1 MRCEQ
6 CRRNNQETLY
16 PYGGMQLCFHCNET
30 HNPQVD
36 TVKRLDKHQRERLE
50 DRVSKLQKELR
61 IAEHQLK
68 IDKQLEAKGQQ
79 SVDFI
84 IPRERKF

>member
-6 CRRNNQETLY
+6 CRRNNQEMLY
-16 PYGGMQLCFHCNET
+16 PYGGMQLCFECNEK

-36 TVKRLDKHQRERLE
+36 TVERMTPQQRENLI
-50 DRVSKLQKELR
+50 DRVSRLQKELR
-61 IAEHQLK
+61 IAEYQLK
-68 IDKQLEAKGQQ
+68 VDKQLEAKGQQ